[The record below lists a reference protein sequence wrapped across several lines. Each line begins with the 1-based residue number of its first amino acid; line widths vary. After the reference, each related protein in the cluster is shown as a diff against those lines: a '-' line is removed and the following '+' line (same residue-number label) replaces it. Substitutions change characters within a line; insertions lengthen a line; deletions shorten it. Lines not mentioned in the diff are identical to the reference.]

1 MHLKSKFL
9 QSWKKYITITHLE
22 NIAKEEGRVKEHKR
36 KQNAIEQERRQ
47 RMKEVGEKANC
58 LRNLTVLKSCFEVF
72 KTEFNITQNLKSR
85 YDLYS
90 SHRKK

>member
-1 MHLKSKFL
+1 MYFKSKFL
-9 QSWKKYITITHLE
+9 HSWKKYITIIHLE

-36 KQNAIEQERRQ
+36 KQYAIEQERRQ
-47 RMKEVGEKANC
+47 RMKQVGEEANC
-58 LRNLTVLKSCFEVF
+58 LRNLTMLKSCFEVF